1 MLTIHILERGAKER
15 EALTVWFQ
23 SLIHE
28 ENTEIEFVP
37 RVDLKPVALEE
48 LQFAGTPELCIL
60 GPALLEDNLTC
71 IRKVREILK
80 KVPLLACTSP
90 RLETLAHVE
99 QFARLGVT
107 DTISMQDSSSAF
119 LRKLILL
126 SRNKQQ
132 ERKAKLLVF
141 DSGKGGIGVTTTAA
155 ALAEMSALCGKKTV
169 LLDFDFE
176 TQDLTRFLQARPFVN
191 ENFQLILEGSRTL
204 SDEAVEQCLC
214 QVWED
219 ETKLFHIAPPP
230 ESEMLYASDPKTIRL
245 FLSFLEFLDER
256 FDCIVIDSGCVR
268 GALRRT
274 LYRVADEVVFLLNN
288 DPATIYA
295 SVDRF
300 KKVQEAISSSGR
312 ITILDNGSKSGLSR
326 PLLIGELERALADS
340 EPLWAPVGIPHCRH
354 GAKWPAS
361 GGTFLSLSRSTSR
374 DAVEKLALHLELMSP
389 NYLEE
394 GVFERFVS
402 HIRRKT
408 SAEKDSFSPVKSA
421 QRYASHEPTQT
432 KAVTHIQALPEP
444 ANVLNSADA
453 RISSRPSLME
463 LMEASE
469 EVNFPSVDMPS
480 GVTIDSEESPSQEE
494 SFQHFNS
501 VQKKGALLSVD
512 TDRMSIGDL
521 ISGVTIR

>member
-1 MLTIHILERGAKER
+1 MLTIHVLERGAKER

-48 LQFAGTPELCIL
+48 LQFAGTPDLCIL
-60 GPALLEDNLTC
+60 GPALLEEDLTC
-71 IRKVREILK
+71 VRKVREIVK

-107 DTISMQDSSSAF
+107 DTFSAQDSSSAF

-126 SRNKQQ
+126 SRNKQD
-132 ERKAKLLVF
+132 ERKAKLVVL

-169 LLDFDFE
+169 LIDFDFE
-176 TQDLTRFLQARPFVN
+176 TQDLTRFLQTRPFIN
-191 ENFQLILEGSRTL
+191 ENFQLILEGSQTL

-219 ETKLFHIAPPP
+219 ESNLFHIAPPP
-230 ESEMLYASDPKTIRL
+230 ESEMFYSTDSKTIRL

-256 FDCIVIDSGCVR
+256 FDCIVVDSGCVR
-268 GALRRT
+268 GVLQRT
-274 LYRVADEVVFLLNN
+274 LYRVADDVVFLLNN

-295 SVDRF
+295 SADRF
-300 KKVQEAISSSGR
+300 KKVQEAIPSSGR
-312 ITILDNGSKSGLSR
+312 VTILDNGSKSGLPRS
-326 PLLIGELERALADS
+326 LLMSELERAVAGS
-340 EPLWAPVGIPHCRH
+340 EPLWAPLGIPHCRH

-361 GGTFLSLSRSTSR
+361 GGTFVSLARSAGR
-374 DAVEKLALHLELMSP
+374 DAVEKLALHLQIITPE
-389 NYLEE
+389 YLEE

-402 HIRRKT
+402 QLRRKKNPEGEL
-408 SAEKDSFSPVKSA
+408 ASPTTPP
-421 QRYASHEPTQT
+421 QRYASQTSTQP
-432 KAVTHIQALPEP
+432 KAVTHVRALPEP
-444 ANVLNSADA
+444 ATVLNSADEPTE
-453 RISSRPSLME
+453 SQSSLMA
-463 LMEASE
+463 LTQASE
-469 EVNFPSVDMPS
+469 DVSSPAGAPSEVT
-480 GVTIDSEESPSQEE
+480 GVNNELPNRFE
-494 SFQHFNS
+494 SFRHLYPS
-501 VQKKGALLSVD
+501 SKKGASSSLD
-512 TDRMSIGDL
+512 KNRMSIGDL

>member
-15 EALTVWFQ
+15 ESLTVWFQ

-28 ENTEIEFVP
+28 ENTEIEFIP

-48 LQFAGTPELCIL
+48 LQFAGTPDLCIL
-60 GPALLEDNLTC
+60 GPALLEEDLTC
-71 IRKVREILK
+71 IRKVREIVK

-107 DTISMQDSSSAF
+107 DTISVQDSSSAF

-126 SRNKQQ
+126 SRNKQE
-132 ERKAKLLVF
+132 ERKAKLVLL

-169 LLDFDFE
+169 LIDFDFE
-176 TQDLTRFLQARPFVN
+176 TQDLTRFLQARPFIN
-191 ENFQLILEGSRTL
+191 ENLQLLLEGSRTL
-204 SDEAVEQCLC
+204 SDEAVEQCLS

-219 ETKLFHIAPPP
+219 ESNLFHIAPPP
-230 ESEMLYASDPKTIRL
+230 ESEMLYASDSKTIRL

-256 FDCIVIDSGCVR
+256 FDCIVVDSGCVR
-268 GALRRT
+268 GVLQRT

-295 SVDRF
+295 SADRL
-300 KKVQEAISSSGR
+300 KKVQEAIPSSGR
-312 ITILDNGSKSGLSR
+312 VTILDNGSKSGLPR
-326 PLLIGELERALADS
+326 PLLVAELERAVAGS
-340 EPLWAPVGIPHCRH
+340 EPLWAPLGIPYCRH

-361 GGTFLSLSRSTSR
+361 GGTFVSLSRNPGR
-374 DAVEKLALHLELMSP
+374 HAVEKLALHLEIMTP
-389 NYLEE
+389 EYLEE

-402 HIRRKT
+402 QLRRKKNPEAEPASPTT
-408 SAEKDSFSPVKSA
+408 SS
-421 QRYASHEPTQT
+421 QQYAPQASTQT
-432 KAVTHIQALPEP
+432 KAVTHVRALPEP
-444 ANVLNSADA
+444 ATVLMSADNSTDSQ
-453 RISSRPSLME
+453 SSLIA
-463 LMEASE
+463 LTQASKDINSP
-469 EVNFPSVDMPS
+469 VGTPN
-480 GVTIDSEESPSQEE
+480 GVTVNKKESPHRLE
-494 SFQHFNS
+494 SLRHRYS
-501 VQKKGALLSVD
+501 SEKEDASSSLGK
-512 TDRMSIGDL
+512 DRMSIGDL